1 MSGDLP
7 ASSLPIGTRV
17 SFPYGGSR
25 RTGVVSDVSLMPN
38 PSGDGSTLAYLV
50 DVGARKVFVQGD
62 GIAPAGDGPLVN
74 DAEGGPPQR
83 RRGGG
88 GSRPRRRR

>member
-25 RTGVVSDVSLMPN
+25 RTGVISDVSLMPDA
-38 PSGDGSTLAYLV
+38 SGGSMLAYLI
-50 DVGARKVFVQGD
+50 DLGARKVFVQGD
-62 GIAPAGDGPLVN
+62 GITPAGEAPVGG
-74 DAEGGPPQR
+74 DAESAPPPR

-88 GSRPRRRR
+88 GRGRRRR

>member
-25 RTGVVSDVSLMPN
+25 RTGVISDVSLMPDQN
-38 PSGDGSTLAYLV
+38 GGSTLAYLV

-62 GIAPAGDGPLVN
+62 GIAPAGEGPPPT
-74 DAEGGPPQR
+74 DFEGGPPQR

-88 GSRPRRRR
+88 QARPRRRR

>member
-25 RTGVVSDVSLMPN
+25 RTGVISDVSLMPDA
-38 PSGDGSTLAYLV
+38 GGGSTLAYLIEL
-50 DVGARKVFVQGD
+50 GARKVFVQGD
-62 GIAPAGDGPLVN
+62 GITPAGETPVGADTES
-74 DAEGGPPQR
+74 APPPR

-88 GSRPRRRR
+88 GRSRRRR

>member
-25 RTGVVSDVSLMPN
+25 RTGVISDVSLMPD
-38 PSGDGSTLAYLV
+38 PGGSGSTTLAYLV

-62 GIAPAGDGPLVN
+62 GIAPAGEGPAVT
-74 DAEGGPPQR
+74 DTDGGPPQR

-88 GSRPRRRR
+88 ARPRRRR

>member
-25 RTGVVSDVSLMPN
+25 RTGVISDVSLMPD
-38 PSGDGSTLAYLV
+38 PSGGTTLAYLV

-62 GIAPAGDGPLVN
+62 GIAPAGEGPATTDG
-74 DAEGGPPQR
+74 DTGPPQR

-88 GSRPRRRR
+88 SRPRRRR

>member
-25 RTGVVSDVSLMPN
+25 RTGVISDVSLMPN
-38 PSGDGSTLAYLV
+38 PGGDGSTLAYLV

-62 GIAPAGDGPLVN
+62 GIAPAGEGPAPG
-74 DAEGGPPQR
+74 DTDGGPPQR

-88 GSRPRRRR
+88 GRPRRRR

>member
-7 ASSLPIGTRV
+7 ASTLPIGTRV

-25 RTGVVSDVSLMPN
+25 RTGVISDVSLMPDAN
-38 PSGDGSTLAYLV
+38 GGSTLSYLIIL
-50 DVGARKVFVQGD
+50 GARKVFVQGD
-62 GIAPAGDGPLVN
+62 GITPAGETPIG
-74 DAEGGPPQR
+74 AEADSGPPPR

-88 GSRPRRRR
+88 GRPRRRR

>member
-25 RTGVVSDVSLMPN
+25 RTGVISDVSLMPDS
-38 PSGDGSTLAYLV
+38 SGGSTLAYLV

-62 GIAPAGDGPLVN
+62 GIAPAGEGPAPA
-74 DAEGGPPQR
+74 DTDGGPPQR

-88 GSRPRRRR
+88 GRPRRRR

>member
-25 RTGVVSDVSLMPN
+25 RTGVISDVSLMPDPN
-38 PSGDGSTLAYLV
+38 GGSTVAYLV
-50 DVGARKVFVQGD
+50 EVGARKVFVQGD
-62 GIAPAGDGPLVN
+62 GITPAGEGPAPGDADG
-74 DAEGGPPQR
+74 GGTVQR

-88 GSRPRRRR
+88 GRPRRRR

>member
-25 RTGVVSDVSLMPN
+25 RTGVISDVSLMPDPN
-38 PSGDGSTLAYLV
+38 GSGSTTLAYLV

-62 GIAPAGDGPLVN
+62 GIAPAGEGPLVT
-74 DAEGGPPQR
+74 DGDSGPPQR

-88 GSRPRRRR
+88 QRPRRRR